1 MFKNYLILTII
12 VLLTITNTSKILI
25 KYQSKLSNEL
35 RQGQIETEQD
45 QIRIEKI
52 LESEW
57 IS

>member
-1 MFKNYLILTII
+1 MFKNYLIFTII

-35 RQGQIETEQD
+35 RRGQIETEQG